1 MLKWQQEVIKMG
13 DKKMMKAYMGLWGAI
28 AVVYG
33 LWMALFM
40 GWDKYPYIIPTE
52 ADMALPAEEFIAK
65 FDGMLYEPLFSSPV
79 VYWIWVAASTALLIL
94 YAVFI
99 RKILFA
105 DKLNKAT
112 TVFCAANLI
121 AGFAFIT
128 WYGFLSFPEQ
138 FGNILTDVTASML
151 GLRYPWYFRIWGV
164 LASLSIFT
172 NTLYMYRKNNYKGKA
187 GVIVTSLGCAAI
199 FVTVNVPSAGLDLV
213 MTARCLS
220 HWATALIF
228 AFLGAAG
235 VIIFLLHKFKQKD
248 KKYMAATIIFVAVLI
263 LMLVLLVPVG
273 QSAFIENLPMWVA
286 YALLFIIN
294 FTSFFDKKEIKV
306 KEKEAAKV

>member
-1 MLKWQQEVIKMG
+1 MS
-13 DKKMMKAYMGLWGAI
+13 DKKALNGFIGISRLV
-28 AVVYG
+28 AVVYTV
-33 LWMALFM
+33 WMAVFM
-40 GWDKYPYIIPTE
+40 KWDQFPYIIPT
-52 ADMALPAEEFIAK
+52 ADDMLLPADEFVAK
-65 FDGMLYEPLFSSPV
+65 FDGMLQQPLYESEIVYYLWVVLSAVMLFLYPLF
-79 VYWIWVAASTALLIL
+79 IK
-94 YAVFI
+94 
-99 RKILFA
+99 KILFA
-105 DKLNKAT
+105 DKLAKGT
-112 TVFCAANLI
+112 TVFCMLNLI
-121 AGFAFIT
+121 AGCAFVT

-187 GVIVTSLGCAAI
+187 GVIVTTLGCAAI
-199 FVTVNVPSAGLDLV
+199 FVTINVPSAGLELV

-235 VIIFLLHKFKQKD
+235 VVIFLFHKSAQKD
-248 KKYMAATIIFVAVLI
+248 KKYIFATVFFVAVLL
-263 LMLVLLVPVG
+263 LMLVLLVTVG
-273 QSAFIENLPMWVA
+273 KSAFIENLPMWVA

-294 FTSFFDKKEIKV
+294 FTSLLDKKSDSKKET
-306 KEKEAAKV
+306 KEKVSSAA

>member
-187 GVIVTSLGCAAI
+187 GVIVTSLGCASI

-235 VIIFLLHKFKQKD
+235 VIIFLLHKFRQKD

-263 LMLVLLVPVG
+263 LMLVLLVTVG
-273 QSAFIENLPMWVA
+273 KSAFIENLPMWVA
-286 YALLFIIN
+286 YGLLFIIN

-306 KEKEAAKV
+306 KEKETAKV

>member
-1 MLKWQQEVIKMG
+1 MTDSKM
-13 DKKMMKAYMGLWGAI
+13 KKVYTWLWGII
-28 AVVYG
+28 AAVYG

-40 GWDKYPYIIPTE
+40 SWDQYPYIIPTD
-52 ADMALPAEEFIAK
+52 ADLQLPAEEFIAK
-65 FDGMLYEPLFSSPV
+65 FDGMLYQPLYPNAT
-79 VYWIWVAASTALLIL
+79 VYWLWVVASTVLLVCYAL
-94 YAVFI
+94 FI
-99 RKILFA
+99 RKILFGKELT
-105 DKLNKAT
+105 KLTKI
-112 TVFCAANLI
+112 FCMVNLL
-121 AGFAFIT
+121 AGFVFIT

-151 GLRYPWYFRIWGV
+151 GLKYPWYFKAWGV

-172 NTLYMYRKNNYKGKA
+172 NTIYMYRKNNYKGKA

-235 VIIFLLHKFKQKD
+235 VIIFLFHKCRQKD
-248 KKYMAATIIFVAVLI
+248 KKYIIATVIFIAVLI
-263 LMLVLLVPVG
+263 LMLVLLVTVG
-273 QSAFIENLPMWVA
+273 KSAFIENLPMWVA

-294 FTSFFDKKEIKV
+294 FTSFFDTKERKEIKETANV
-306 KEKEAAKV
+306 

>member
-263 LMLVLLVPVG
+263 LMLVLLVTVG
-273 QSAFIENLPMWVA
+273 KSAFIENLPMWVA

>member
-1 MLKWQQEVIKMG
+1 MS
-13 DKKMMKAYMGLWGAI
+13 DKKAMKIYMGVCAAI
-28 AVVYG
+28 ALIYG
-33 LWMALFM
+33 LWMSVFM
-40 GWDKYPYIIPTE
+40 RWDQFPYIIPTE
-52 ADMALPAEEFIAK
+52 ADLLLPSAEFVAK
-65 FDGMLYEPLFSSPV
+65 FDGMLHQPLYSNAA
-79 VYWIWVAASTALLIL
+79 VYWIWVVISTAIL
-94 YAVFI
+94 FSYAFFI
-99 RKILFA
+99 KKILFA
-105 DKLNKAT
+105 EKISKGT
-112 TVFCAANLI
+112 TAFCMANLI

-151 GLRYPWYFRIWGV
+151 GLRYPWEFKIWGI

-187 GVIVTSLGCAAI
+187 GVVVTSLGCAAI

-235 VIIFLLHKFKQKD
+235 VIIFLFHKSRQKE
-248 KKYMAATIIFVAVLI
+248 KKYMFATVFFVAVLI
-263 LMLVLLVPVG
+263 LMLILLVTVG
-273 QSAFIENLPMWVA
+273 KSAFIENLPMWVA

-294 FTSFFDKKEIKV
+294 FTSLLDKKESPAN
-306 KEKEAAKV
+306 EKTPARV

>member
-1 MLKWQQEVIKMG
+1 MTARGDNMG
-13 DKKMMKAYMGLWGAI
+13 NKKMMKAYMGLWGVI

-33 LWMALFM
+33 LWMSLFM

-79 VYWIWVAASTALLIL
+79 VYWIWVAASTALLLL

-105 DKLNKAT
+105 DKLTKAT
-112 TVFCAANLI
+112 TVFCAVNLI

-172 NTLYMYRKNNYKGKA
+172 NTLYMYRKNNYEGKA

-248 KKYMAATIIFVAVLI
+248 KKYMIATIVFVAVLV
-263 LMLVLLVPVG
+263 LMLVLLVTVG
-273 QSAFIENLPMWVA
+273 KSAFIENLPMWVA

-294 FTSFFDKKEIKV
+294 FTSFFDKKEIKA
-306 KEKEAAKV
+306 KEKETANV

>member
-1 MLKWQQEVIKMG
+1 
-13 DKKMMKAYMGLWGAI
+13 MMKVFMGLSGAL
-28 AVVYG
+28 ALVYG
-33 LWMALFM
+33 LWMSLFM
-40 GWDKYPYIIPTE
+40 KLDQFPFIIPTQE
-52 ADMALPAEEFIAK
+52 DALLPAADYVAK
-65 FDGMLYEPLFSSPV
+65 FDGMLQQPLYESAT
-79 VYWIWVAASTALLIL
+79 VYWLWVAFSTVLLFL
-94 YAVFI
+94 YAFFI
-99 RKILFA
+99 KKILFA
-105 DKLNKAT
+105 DKLSKGT
-112 TVFCAANLI
+112 TVFCMLNLI
-121 AGFAFIT
+121 AGCAFIT

-187 GVIVTSLGCAAI
+187 GVIVTTLGCVAI
-199 FVTVNVPSAGLDLV
+199 FVTINVPSAGLDLV

-235 VIIFLLHKFKQKD
+235 VVIFLFHKSAQKD
-248 KKYMAATIIFVAVLI
+248 KKYIFATVFFVAVLL
-263 LMLVLLVPVG
+263 LMLVLLVTVG
-273 QSAFIENLPMWVA
+273 KSAFIENLPMWVA

-294 FTSFFDKKEIKV
+294 FTSLLDKKTDTKPEKA
-306 KEKEAAKV
+306 KEKISSGV

>member
-1 MLKWQQEVIKMG
+1 MN
-13 DKKMMKAYMGLWGAI
+13 DKKMKNVYTGLWGAI
-28 AVVYG
+28 ALVYG
-33 LWMALFM
+33 IWMSVFM
-40 GWDKYPYIIPTE
+40 KWDKYPFITPTE
-52 ADMALPAEEFIAK
+52 ADMKLSNEAFVAK
-65 FDGMLYEPLFSSPV
+65 FDGMLHEPLYANATVF
-79 VYWIWVAASTALLIL
+79 WLWVIFSTALLFGYGIF
-94 YAVFI
+94 A
-99 RKILFA
+99 RKILWA
-105 DKLNKAT
+105 EKLSKGT
-112 TVFCAANLI
+112 TLFCAANLI

-128 WYGFLSFPEQ
+128 WYGFLSFPSQ

-151 GLRYPWYFRIWGV
+151 GLRYPLYFRIWGV

-199 FVTVNVPSAGLDLV
+199 YVTINVPSAGLDLV

-248 KKYMAATIIFVAVLI
+248 KKYMIATVVFCAVLI
-263 LMLVLLVPVG
+263 LMLILLVTVG
-273 QSAFIENLPMWVA
+273 KSAFIENLPMWVA
-286 YALLFIIN
+286 YALLFVIN
-294 FTSFFDKKEIKV
+294 FTSFFDKKEEKKV
-306 KEKEAAKV
+306 EEKQKAKAHK

>member
-1 MLKWQQEVIKMG
+1 MG
-13 DKKMMKAYMGLWGAI
+13 DKKMMRLYMGLWGTI

-40 GWDKYPYIIPTE
+40 GWDKYPYIIPTD

-65 FDGMLYEPLFSSPV
+65 FDGMLYEPLFSSPT
-79 VYWIWVAASTALLIL
+79 VYWIWVIASTALLLL

-99 RKILFA
+99 RRILFA
-105 DKLNKAT
+105 DKLMKT
-112 TVFCAANLI
+112 TAIFCAANLI

-199 FVTVNVPSAGLDLV
+199 FVTVNVPSAGLELV

-235 VIIFLLHKFKQKD
+235 VIIFLLHKFRQKD
-248 KKYMAATIIFVAVLI
+248 KKYMIATIVFIAVLI
-263 LMLVLLVPVG
+263 LMLVLLVTVG
-273 QSAFIENLPMWVA
+273 KSAFIENLPMWVA

-294 FTSFFDKKEIKV
+294 FTSFFDKKEIKTT
-306 KEKEAAKV
+306 EKETVNV

>member
-1 MLKWQQEVIKMG
+1 MSENKTKNIFT
-13 DKKMMKAYMGLWGAI
+13 GLWCAI
-28 AVVYG
+28 AAFYG
-33 LWMALFM
+33 IWMSVFM
-40 GWDKYPYIIPTE
+40 GWDKYRYIIPTA
-52 ADMALPAEEFIAK
+52 ADMKLPAEDFVAK
-65 FDGMLYEPLFSSPV
+65 FDGVLYEPLYANEK
-79 VYWIWVAASTALLIL
+79 VYWLWVIGSTALLFI
-94 YAVFI
+94 YALFI

-105 DKLNKAT
+105 PKLTKAT
-112 TVFCAANLI
+112 TAFCALNLV
-121 AGFAFIT
+121 AGFIFIT

-172 NTLYMYRKNNYKGKA
+172 NTLYMYRKNDYKGKT
-187 GVIVTSLGCAAI
+187 GVLVTSLGCAAI
-199 FVTVNVPSAGLDLV
+199 FVTINVPSAGLELV

-248 KKYMAATIIFVAVLI
+248 KKYMIATIVFCAVLI
-263 LMLVLLVPVG
+263 LMLVLLVTVG
-273 QSAFIENLPMWVA
+273 KSAFIENLPMWVA

-294 FTSFFDKKEIKV
+294 FTSFFDKKK
-306 KEKEAAKV
+306 A

>member
-1 MLKWQQEVIKMG
+1 MNDNKTKNLFTGMWCI
-13 DKKMMKAYMGLWGAI
+13 I
-28 AVVYG
+28 ATVYG
-33 LWMALFM
+33 LWMSLFM
-40 GWDKYPYIIPTE
+40 GWDKYRYIIPTS
-52 ADMALPAEEFIAK
+52 ADMNLPAEDFIAK
-65 FDGMLYEPLFSSPV
+65 FDGMLYEPLFSGPV
-79 VYWIWVAASTALLIL
+79 VFWLWVIGSTALLFL
-94 YAVFI
+94 YAFFI

-105 DKLNKAT
+105 EKLSKAT
-112 TVFCAANLI
+112 TVFCALNLI
-121 AGFAFIT
+121 AGCAFIT

-172 NTLYMYRKNNYKGKA
+172 NTLYMYRKNNYKGKT

-199 FVTVNVPSAGLDLV
+199 FVTINVPSAGLDLV

-248 KKYMAATIIFVAVLI
+248 KKYMIATIVFCAVLI
-263 LMLVLLVPVG
+263 LMLILLVTVG
-273 QSAFIENLPMWVA
+273 KSAFIENLPMWVA

-294 FTSFFDKKEIKV
+294 FTSFFDKKK
-306 KEKEAAKV
+306 A

>member
-1 MLKWQQEVIKMG
+1 MTDSKM
-13 DKKMMKAYMGLWGAI
+13 KKVYTWLWGII
-28 AVVYG
+28 AAVYG

-40 GWDKYPYIIPTE
+40 SWDQYPYIIPTD
-52 ADMALPAEEFIAK
+52 ADMQLPAEAFVAK
-65 FDGMLYEPLFSSPV
+65 FDGMLYEPLYPNALVFWLWV
-79 VYWIWVAASTALLIL
+79 VASTVLLVCYAL
-94 YAVFI
+94 FI
-99 RKILFA
+99 RKILFGKEIT
-105 DKLNKAT
+105 KLT
-112 TVFCAANLI
+112 TVFCMVNLL
-121 AGFAFIT
+121 AGFVFIT

-151 GLRYPWYFRIWGV
+151 GLRYPWYFKAWGV

-172 NTLYMYRKNNYKGKA
+172 NTIYMYRKNNYKGKA

-199 FVTVNVPSAGLDLV
+199 FVTINVPSAGLDLV

-235 VIIFLLHKFKQKD
+235 VIIFLFHKCREKD
-248 KKYMAATIIFVAVLI
+248 KKYIIATVIFIAVLL
-263 LMLVLLVPVG
+263 LMLVLLVTVG
-273 QSAFIENLPMWVA
+273 KSAFIENLPMWVA

-294 FTSFFDKKEIKV
+294 FTSFFDKKEKKVIKETV
-306 KEKEAAKV
+306 NA

>member
-1 MLKWQQEVIKMG
+1 MK
-13 DKKMMKAYMGLWGAI
+13 DKRLMNLYTGICSAI

-33 LWMALFM
+33 LWMSLFM
-40 GWDKYPYIIPTE
+40 KWDQFPYIIPTDS
-52 ADMALPAEEFIAK
+52 DMQLPAEQFIAK
-65 FDGMLYEPLFSSPV
+65 FDGMLYEPLYSSHTV
-79 VYWIWVAASTALLIL
+79 FVLWVIASTVMLLL
-94 YAVFI
+94 YAVYI

-105 DKLNKAT
+105 EKLTKAT
-112 TVFCAANLI
+112 TVFCIVNLI
-121 AGFAFIT
+121 AGCAFIT
-128 WYGFLSFPEQ
+128 WYGFLSYPSQ

-172 NTLYMYRKNNYKGKA
+172 NTLYMYRKNNYSGKA
-187 GVIVTSLGCAAI
+187 GVIVTSIGCASI
-199 FVTVNVPSAGLDLV
+199 YVTINVPSAGLDLV

-235 VIIFLLHKFKQKD
+235 VIIFLLHKFRQKD
-248 KKYMAATIIFVAVLI
+248 KKYMIATIVFCAVLI
-263 LMLVLLVPVG
+263 LMLVLLVTVG
-273 QSAFIENLPMWVA
+273 KSAFIENLPMWVA

-294 FTSFFDKKEIKV
+294 FTSFFDKKDTKAI
-306 KEKEAAKV
+306 KEKETVKA